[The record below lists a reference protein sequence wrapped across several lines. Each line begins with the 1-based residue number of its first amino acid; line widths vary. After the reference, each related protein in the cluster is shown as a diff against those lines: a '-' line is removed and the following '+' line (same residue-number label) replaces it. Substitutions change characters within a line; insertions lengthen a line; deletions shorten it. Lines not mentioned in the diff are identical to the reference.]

1 MSLKISDNTNGDD
14 DDKNDEII
22 KDRSLTNEAY
32 RVVDE
37 IKFGVIESFVST
49 KLLNNSS
56 IAFINI
62 RTLEK
67 EDWCIELT
75 SSGYTIV
82 SSCFDSIANNESAET
97 FETVEALMN
106 RISPQYVKIFNEKVA
121 EKLNKLI

>member
-1 MSLKISDNTNGDD
+1 MSLKISDNTNDD
-14 DDKNDEII
+14 DDNDEII

-37 IKFGVIESFVST
+37 IKFGVNESFVST

-75 SSGYTIV
+75 SSGYTVV
-82 SSCFDSIANNESAET
+82 SNCFDSIANNESSET

>member
-1 MSLKISDNTNGDD
+1 MSLKISDNTNDD
-14 DDKNDEII
+14 DDNDEII

-32 RVVDE
+32 RVVNE
-37 IKFGVIESFVST
+37 IKFGVNESFVST

-75 SSGYTIV
+75 SSGYTVV
-82 SSCFDSIANNESAET
+82 SNCFDSIANNESSET
-97 FETVEALMN
+97 FETVEALM
-106 RISPQYVKIFNEKVA
+106 KK
-121 EKLNKLI
+121 

>member
-1 MSLKISDNTNGDD
+1 MSLKISDNTNDD
-14 DDKNDEII
+14 DDNDEII

-32 RVVDE
+32 RVVNE
-37 IKFGVIESFVST
+37 IKFGVNESFVST

-75 SSGYTIV
+75 SSGYTVV
-82 SSCFDSIANNESAET
+82 SNCFDSIANNESSET